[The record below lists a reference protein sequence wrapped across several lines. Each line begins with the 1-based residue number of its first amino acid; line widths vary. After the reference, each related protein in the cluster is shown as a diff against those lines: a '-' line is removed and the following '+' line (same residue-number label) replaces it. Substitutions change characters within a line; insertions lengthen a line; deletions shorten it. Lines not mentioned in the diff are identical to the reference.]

1 MGVNISS
8 KHCSIAMGYY
18 GFLRLRRSVATLCPK
33 GIAGHYNYLLDNLH
47 YIATHKEV
55 SDWYDEGIDRLYET
69 FGKRYGKILDFL
81 YASDCDAEMTY
92 GTAKQLLSV
101 IGDYDDDVI
110 YGYAGWG
117 KDAAK
122 FSDFKK
128 LLQDAVGTKSKWGWS

>member
-8 KHCSIAMGYY
+8 KHCSITMGYY
-18 GFLRLRRSVATLCPK
+18 GFLRLRRTVATLCPK
-33 GIAGHYNYLLDNLH
+33 GIADHYNLLDNLH

-55 SDWYDEGIDRLYET
+55 SEWYDKGIDRLYET
-69 FGKRYGKILDFL
+69 FGKHYGKILDFL
-81 YASDCDAEMTY
+81 YASDCDAEMTC

-128 LLQDAVGTKSKWGWS
+128 LLQDAVDTKSKWGWS